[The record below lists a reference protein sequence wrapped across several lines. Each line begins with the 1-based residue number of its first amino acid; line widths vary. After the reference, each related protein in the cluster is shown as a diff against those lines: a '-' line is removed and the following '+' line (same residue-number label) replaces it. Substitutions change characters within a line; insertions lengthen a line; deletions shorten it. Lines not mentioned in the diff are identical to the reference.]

1 VISSIRSSSTRAGK
15 HYRLTPIEP
24 FHVNQVST
32 KRAFPV
38 ARIREAWL
46 SKHRKAAQLG
56 VEPVGNVE
64 HRNVEFANWD
74 CRRRSTR

>member
-1 VISSIRSSSTRAGK
+1 
-15 HYRLTPIEP
+15 
-24 FHVNQVST
+24 VNQVST

-38 ARIREAWL
+38 ARIREAWS

-64 HRNVEFANWD
+64 HRNVEFANLGLSEALD
-74 CRRRSTR
+74 EVIDDRKLGR